1 MKGFLIRGWEPIL
14 PGVRQLYVRVPA
26 NQQSPSGAG
35 FPHRAGRFRR
45 GITVFVPRLS
55 ELYMDGEIYDPGMGT

>member
-35 FPHRAGRFRR
+35 VSTPCGAVSTGDHRFRPQVV
-45 GITVFVPRLS
+45 GV
-55 ELYMDGEIYDPGMGT
+55 IYGWRDL